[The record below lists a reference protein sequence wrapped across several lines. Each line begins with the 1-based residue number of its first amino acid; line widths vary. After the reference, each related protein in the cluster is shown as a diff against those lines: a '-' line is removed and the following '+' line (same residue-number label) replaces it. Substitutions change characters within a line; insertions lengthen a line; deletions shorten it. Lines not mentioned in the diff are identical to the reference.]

1 MNTGFIGLGN
11 LGAAIARRL
20 LACDVPL
27 TVWNRTVSRAETLN
41 AAVASSP
48 RALIESCDPVCLCLF
63 DSNSVRAVLEGD
75 RGLLAAARGR
85 TIIDFSTNH
94 HEEAARFH
102 DLVRAAGGFY
112 LEAPVLGS
120 VIPASQGALT
130 ILISGDSTVFQ
141 QHRPLLDL
149 VGKTIFFLGAP
160 GLASRMKLINNFLL
174 GTFMASIAEAAAL
187 SEDAGIPTS
196 TALDILAA
204 GAGNSAILNAKRDKL
219 LHRDFAPHFSAAL
232 IYKDLSYLEDLAR
245 SGEVDNTLG
254 EAVRALFARTLDRD
268 PHHRDLSCVYEAF
281 ANRKK
286 LS

>member
-20 LACDVPL
+20 LACNVPL
-27 TVWNRTVSRAETLN
+27 TVWNRTAARAESIG
-41 AAVASSP
+41 ASIAESP
-48 RALIESCDPVCLCLF
+48 RAVIESCDPVCLCLF
-63 DSNSVRAVLEGD
+63 DSIAVRAVLEGD
-75 RGLLAAARGR
+75 RGLLAAAHGR

-102 DLVRAAGGFY
+102 DLVLAAGGSY
-112 LEAPVLGS
+112 IEAPVLGS
-120 VIPASQGALT
+120 VVPASQGALI
-130 ILISGDSTVFQ
+130 ILVSGREADYLDHQS
-141 QHRPLLDL
+141 LLDL
-149 VGKTIFFLGAP
+149 VGRTIFFLGAP
-160 GLASRMKLINNFLL
+160 GVASRMKLINNFLL

-187 SEDAGIPTS
+187 SEASGIPTL

-219 LHRDFAPHFSAAL
+219 VQRDFAPHFSAAL
-232 IYKDLSYLEDLAR
+232 IHKDLSYLNDLAR
-245 SGEVDNTLG
+245 SREIDNTLG
-254 EAVRALFARTLDRD
+254 ETVHALYARTLDRD
-268 PHHRDLSCVYEAF
+268 PHHRDLSCVYEVF

>member
-11 LGAAIARRL
+11 LGTAIARRL
-20 LACDVPL
+20 LARDVPL
-27 TVWNRTVSRAETLN
+27 TVWNRTVSRAEALKVVI
-41 AAVASSP
+41 AESP
-48 RALIESCDPVCLCLF
+48 RTLIESCDPICLCLF

-94 HEEAARFH
+94 HEEAVRFH
-102 DLVRAAGGFY
+102 DLVRAAGGSY

-120 VIPASQGALT
+120 VIPASQGSLT
-130 ILISGDSTVFQ
+130 ILISGDSNVFQ
-141 QHRPLLDL
+141 QHRPLLDF

-187 SEDAGIPTS
+187 SEASGIPTA

-219 LHRDFAPHFSAAL
+219 LQHDFTPHFSAAL
-232 IYKDLSYLEDLAR
+232 IHKDLAYLNDLAR
-245 SGEVDNTLG
+245 SREVDNTLG
-254 EAVRALFARTLDRD
+254 EAVRALYARTLDRD
-268 PHHRDLSCVYEAF
+268 PHHRDLSCVYEVF
-281 ANRKK
+281 ANRSK